1 MNCTTHHYRATP
13 SAHVSSI
20 CTRKSVYEK
29 HHSTTLFL
37 LIVTT
42 TTGIFLTQYE
52 CSSPQHHEKH
62 IQHRRD
68 RTRLSREAHPASNRS
83 DTTVRCTPHA
93 GREHGVEENR
103 TKHKSPV
110 HRITTPRHT
119 SRREFGH
126 DSPTH
131 DTARYIETT
140 HTILCLH
147 QCFVLNRLA
156 HSFHLLVIRS
166 QPSVAD
172 A

>member
-1 MNCTTHHYRATP
+1 MASP
-13 SAHVSSI
+13 SAHVFSI

-42 TTGIFLTQYE
+42 TTGIFPTQHE
-52 CSSPQHHEKH
+52 CSSPRHH
-62 IQHRRD
+62 
-68 RTRLSREAHPASNRS
+68 REVHPAPNRS
-83 DTTVRCTPHA
+83 NTTVRCAPHT

-103 TKHKSPV
+103 TTHESPI
-110 HRITTPRHT
+110 HRITTHRHT

-126 DSPTH
+126 DRPTH

-140 HTILCLH
+140 HTILRLN
-147 QCFVLNRLA
+147 QRFVLNRLA

-166 QPSVAD
+166 QPSVA
-172 A
+172 AA